1 MIRMD
6 PVKSTAHVILLL
18 SAALVAGLVVPPASE
33 GQVSREGQV
42 GTITATIGGETST
55 FAVIG
60 QVTGPNTQWGSG
72 WTQNGPRVGMT
83 IWGVSGSVAE
93 ADNQGDGLMIRV
105 GYRMSERQSDMEA
118 ITRSCDPFTD
128 AVTYT
133 VNGSSSDMIG
143 EECGGIQVES
153 LEYDETAETFT
164 VTGRFSGQLE
174 DDGPAVTDGTF
185 EATLSRR

>member
-1 MIRMD
+1 MD
-6 PVKSTAHVILLL
+6 RVKFNAHLKLLL
-18 SAALVAGLVVPPASE
+18 SAVLVAAFILPQPVD

-60 QVTGPNTQWGSG
+60 RVSGPNTEWGSG
-72 WTQNGPRVGMT
+72 WTQNGPQVGMT
-83 IWGVSGSVAE
+83 IWGLAGSVAE
-93 ADNQGDGLMIRV
+93 ADNQDDGLMIRL
-105 GYRMSERQSDMEA
+105 GYRMSERRSDMEA

-128 AVTYT
+128 AVAYT

-143 EECGGIQVES
+143 EQCGGIEVES
-153 LEYDETAETFT
+153 LEYDEATETYT
-164 VTGRFSGQLE
+164 VTGAFSGDLE